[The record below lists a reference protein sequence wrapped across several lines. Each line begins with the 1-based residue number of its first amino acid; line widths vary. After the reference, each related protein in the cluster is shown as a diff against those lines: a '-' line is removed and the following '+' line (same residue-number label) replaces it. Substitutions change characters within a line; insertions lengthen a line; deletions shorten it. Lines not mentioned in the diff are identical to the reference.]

1 MGRRP
6 TTYWAATAEMW
17 REEGDLADGYRCV
30 IQTDK
35 TVVRRINASNGI
47 WCESLT
53 MTNLHDLHE
62 AEQDGVIAAVAD
74 EAELY
79 AIIQPLEGEDFGKE
93 TRRARAY
100 SKTRARLP

>member
-6 TTYWAATAEMW
+6 TTYWVSVKESW
-17 REEGDLADGYRCV
+17 HEDGDLADGYRCV
-30 IQTDK
+30 IQTDE
-35 TVVRRINASNGI
+35 TVVRRINAINGI

-53 MTNLHDLHE
+53 MTKLHDLHE
-62 AEQDGVIAAVAD
+62 AERDGVIAPVAD

-79 AIIQPLEGEDFGKE
+79 ALIQPLEGENFGSE

-100 SKTRARLP
+100 TKTRARLS